1 MVGFFL
7 AGGFPMVLIT
17 LFGLLAAVAAV
28 RFAVRPVARRL
39 AHIGAL
45 CLALVFAGLAGVA
58 ADLLAVATNVA
69 ANPEWSQSDEL
80 PLVLLVGFGESMTP
94 AILSFSFVAG
104 ISLVVALGLRRMG

>member
-1 MVGFFL
+1 VVGFFL

-17 LFGLLAAVAAV
+17 VFGLLSVVAAV
-28 RFAVRPVARRL
+28 RFAVHPAPRRL

-45 CLALVFAGLAGVA
+45 GVALVFAGIAGVA

-69 ANPEWSQSDEL
+69 ANPEWSSSEEL

-94 AILSFSFVAG
+94 AILSSSFVAG
-104 ISLVVALGLRRMG
+104 IALVVAVGLRRMG